1 MTLKLAD
8 NPNRLSDRAAM
19 ALPDDLFVARTSATV
34 LSTHVDLLRMTSAQW
49 IVIAEAPDAPFERRY
64 AAGTLLG
71 FAGDPRIRALDP
83 PMCDV
88 PAARARLGTEPAR
101 VPQVI
106 AEWSRVGVIDEWIEK
121 ECPRH
126 TVELAAYRM
135 MRYPVTNL
143 EYRRFLEE
151 TGAPWLP
158 TSWTFGV
165 YPLERANHPVWSVP
179 AEAADAYA
187 AWLCEATG
195 RRFRLPTE
203 AEWEYAASGGA
214 DVEYPWGDAFDPRAA
229 NTVEAGP
236 LSTTPVG
243 IFPLG
248 RSAFGIDDLAG
259 NVEEYVA
266 DDYRPYPGGEA
277 IADDLAV
284 TQGGYRIARGGSFT
298 RFGDLARCARRHGRY
313 QRDIYAM
320 GFRLVESR

>member
-1 MTLKLAD
+1 MTLKLTD

-34 LSTHVDLLRMTSAQW
+34 FSTHVDLLCMTAAQW
-49 IVIAEAPDAPFERRY
+49 IGIAEDPDAPFEQRY

-71 FAGDPRIRALDP
+71 FAGDPRIRALSP
-83 PMCDV
+83 LMCDV
-88 PAARARLGTEPAR
+88 PAARAWLGTDPER
-101 VPQVI
+101 VPTVI
-106 AEWSRVGVIDEWIEK
+106 AEWAHVDVIDEWIAK
-121 ECPRH
+121 ECPRY
-126 TVELAAYRM
+126 TAELDAYRM

-143 EYRRFLEE
+143 EYRLFLEE

-158 TSWTFGV
+158 SAWTFGV
-165 YPLERANHPVWSVP
+165 YPVERANHPVWSVP
-179 AEAADAYA
+179 PEAADAYA
-187 AWLCEATG
+187 GWLSETTG

-203 AEWEYAASGGA
+203 AEWEYAASGGTGA
-214 DVEYPWGDAFDPRAA
+214 EYPWGDTFDPRAA

-248 RSAFGIDDLAG
+248 RSMFGVDDLAG

-266 DDYRPYPGGEA
+266 DDYRPYPGGDP
-277 IADDLAV
+277 ISDDLSS
-284 TQGGYRIARGGSFT
+284 TQGSYRIARGGSFT